1 MSQAFD
7 RISKWL
13 FRGSGNVLK
22 AKEATMKGMKGMG
35 RTLLISI
42 TITIVS
48 SVFGILF
55 NMVNPNGIQFTERSP
70 EQALYDVAA
79 VANEN
84 NESSR
89 EVQRE
94 NPVAIPE
101 DHVTENRNSGI
112 AEQTSV
118 GDAAAS
124 SAAATAEVEKDEL
137 PENSTDEISPG
148 EIELI
153 SLSKAKEYFDR
164 GEGFFVD
171 ARSEHSYYK
180 RHIQGALSLSATRFD
195 VQYSDFSGIMAKD
208 ALLII
213 YCQSITCPYSD
224 IVARKLRDLGYTNIK
239 VFAGGWAEWLQAR
252 YPVQGFKIYS

>member
-1 MSQAFD
+1 
-7 RISKWL
+7 
-13 FRGSGNVLK
+13 
-22 AKEATMKGMKGMG
+22 MKGMG

-42 TITIVS
+42 TIAIVA
-48 SVFGILF
+48 SVCGILF
-55 NMVNPNGIQFTERSP
+55 NMVNPNGIRFAERSP
-70 EQALYDVAA
+70 EEALYDVAA
-79 VANEN
+79 VVNEN
-84 NESSR
+84 SESSP

-94 NPVAIPE
+94 NPDAVPENHVA
-101 DHVTENRNSGI
+101 ENRNSGI
-112 AEQTSV
+112 AEQTSG
-118 GDAAAS
+118 GDATVS
-124 SAAATAEVEKDEL
+124 SAAATAEAEKDEP
-137 PENSTDEISPG
+137 PENPESEISPG

-180 RHIQGALSLSATRFD
+180 RHIQGALSLSAKRFEA
-195 VQYSDFSGIMAKD
+195 QYGDFRDIMAKD

-239 VFAGGWAEWLQAR
+239 VFAGGWAEWLRAR